1 MKIIEKM
8 IEDIEEELEGAKNYA
23 EKYLENKARGNMQ
36 RASTFKEMSMDELRH
51 AAHVYDFS
59 MQDISHIKDIYTLPV
74 NIEERWD
81 HARKHYAE
89 CVGWIK
95 QMLA

>member
-1 MKIIEKM
+1 MKLIEKM
-8 IEDIEEELEGAKNYA
+8 IDAIEEELEGAKNYA

-36 RASTFKEMSMDELRH
+36 RATAFKEMASDELRH
-51 AAHVYDFS
+51 ASHIYDFS
-59 MQDISHIKDIYTLPV
+59 VQDISHIKDVYTLPV
-74 NIEERWD
+74 EVEEKWD
-81 HARKHYAE
+81 HARKHYTE